1 MTTKAQQ
8 CIPPKV
14 VKIIEELSCELT
26 DSEWQSRARDL
37 AEAHK
42 EVARQEDRKKTVTA
56 GLNNDVKIAK
66 AKESKLADIVAT
78 REEQREV
85 TIEVR
90 YDYEIGTVSK
100 TRTDTGEI
108 ISERELTDDERQQDL
123 FNMDEVKKVEEAVT
137 PPIEEEPVESTSDE
151 PLIKEIDRFK
161 LNDDEYLY
169 EFNTGVDQP
178 IYSKNGKAITE
189 KAFTDAFN
197 KAQGAKAKDVE
208 DEEEPEEVDPFDEL
222 DEENYDQSA

>member
-8 CIPPKV
+8 GIPPKV

-42 EVARQEDRKKTVTA
+42 EVAR
-56 GLNNDVKIAK
+56 
-66 AKESKLADIVAT
+66 
-78 REEQREV
+78 
-85 TIEVR
+85 
-90 YDYEIGTVSK
+90 
-100 TRTDTGEI
+100 
-108 ISERELTDDERQQDL
+108 
-123 FNMDEVKKVEEAVT
+123 T

-169 EFNTGVDQP
+169 EFNTSVDQP

-208 DEEEPEEVDPFDEL
+208 NEEEPEDVDPFDEL
-222 DEENYDQSA
+222 DEEDYDQSA

>member
-8 CIPPKV
+8 GIPPKV

-66 AKESKLADIVAT
+66 AK
-78 REEQREV
+78 
-85 TIEVR
+85 
-90 YDYEIGTVSK
+90 
-100 TRTDTGEI
+100 
-108 ISERELTDDERQQDL
+108 
-123 FNMDEVKKVEEAVT
+123 
-137 PPIEEEPVESTSDE
+137 
-151 PLIKEIDRFK
+151 
-161 LNDDEYLY
+161 
-169 EFNTGVDQP
+169 
-178 IYSKNGKAITE
+178 
-189 KAFTDAFN
+189 
-197 KAQGAKAKDVE
+197 DVE